1 MNEETIARL
10 KKAEDR
16 LALQQAKEDSTARI
30 DLLLKKKRLTADE
43 IAELGRSV
51 SEWAGRQ

>member
-30 DLLLKKKRLTADE
+30 DLLLKNKRLTADE